1 MHEFQ
6 TFVYLD
12 VQKTGSTFISF
23 LFQKY
28 CSEKQLY
35 FQKHGRVGERHD
47 PSKFYFISV
56 RDPFDQ
62 YMSLYAHG
70 CSGNG
75 GLYNKMRRKGL
86 DDLYDSTWRGFRKW
100 LRFVLNPKH
109 ASFLD
114 SEFGEGEPAP
124 SDLIGFQTY
133 RYLELALRDPI
144 ETLAACKSK
153 EDVRNAYK
161 EHNIVNDTIRNETLN
176 QDLRR
181 ILTTRLK
188 DSISDMDGALKFLE
202 EGHRLNASDRID
214 RFEEDLSLSDKL
226 RERLQE
232 REWFLHELFGY

>member
-28 CSEKQLY
+28 CAEKQVY
-35 FQKHGRVGERHD
+35 FQKHGRVGDRHD

-86 DDLYDSTWRGFRKW
+86 DDLYDSSLFGFRKW
-100 LRFVLNPKH
+100 LRFVLDPEN
-109 ASFLD
+109 ARSLD
-114 SEFGEGEPAP
+114 AGFGEGERAP
-124 SDLIGFQTY
+124 STLVGFQTY
-133 RYLELALRDPI
+133 RYLELSLADPI
-144 ETLAACKSK
+144 KTLASCSTRVH
-153 EDVRNAYK
+153 VRKAY
-161 EHNIVNDTIRNETLN
+161 
-176 QDLRR
+176 
-181 ILTTRLK
+181 
-188 DSISDMDGALKFLE
+188 
-202 EGHRLNASDRID
+202 
-214 RFEEDLSLSDKL
+214 
-226 RERLQE
+226 
-232 REWFLHELFGY
+232 